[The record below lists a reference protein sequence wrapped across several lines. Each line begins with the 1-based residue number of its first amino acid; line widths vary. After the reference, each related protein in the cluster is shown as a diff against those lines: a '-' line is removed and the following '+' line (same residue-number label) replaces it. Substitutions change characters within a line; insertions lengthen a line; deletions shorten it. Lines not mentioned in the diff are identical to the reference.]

1 MFCTYGVG
9 GGVFLIAYEDF
20 WRKVVKSI
28 PTSAISFF
36 FFLSFF
42 FVFVLFFEW
51 SMAHVHWFHFLGQDQ
66 STVAQQAETT
76 IAESSLMSYMS
87 AHFPWQVLTP
97 CLGTA
102 WSVHSNL
109 LGQSKNLCIMYCQ
122 TYRLGMMFL
131 PQLCQTDHITAST
144 LCNSETHQSQ

>member
-42 FVFVLFFEW
+42 FLFVLFFEW

-76 IAESSLMSYMS
+76 DRVFPDELRVSSVPDR
-87 AHFPWQVLTP
+87 FPHY
-97 CLGTA
+97 A
-102 WSVHSNL
+102 W
-109 LGQSKNLCIMYCQ
+109 
-122 TYRLGMMFL
+122 
-131 PQLCQTDHITAST
+131 AAA
-144 LCNSETHQSQ
+144 